1 MSDHT
6 APELANRSLR
16 RGLLLGLTSG
26 LAAITCCVSP
36 IVLVLLGVATA
47 AEAVTLG
54 DTLYY
59 DYGWYFRAAG
69 TRHSG
74 VGGHPVS
81 ARPWGV
87 QRARRLSVPT
97 HADRAGGIRRGH
109 LRQPLLVHQVPR
121 YLVRLKVG
129 AGAGAIISRKGRKT
143 SGSPL
148 SLFSPA
154 EDCESLMADAFPC
167 LVSIEAGPGRRSC
180 QSIDPRAGIESAIE
194 AKDAIDTGLSHY
206 GHMQSVPGRRD
217 RQPSR
222 SALWQR
228 GFRA

>member
-69 TRHSG
+69 LGIAALAVILFLRGRGVCNVRGAYRYRRMLIVLVASG
-74 VGGHPVS
+74 
-81 ARPWGV
+81 A
-87 QRARRLSVPT
+87 AT
-97 HADRAGGIRRGH
+97 YAGLFWFTKYLGIWF
-109 LRQPLLVHQVPR
+109 
-121 YLVRLKVG
+121 
-129 AGAGAIISRKGRKT
+129 A
-143 SGSPL
+143 
-148 SLFSPA
+148 
-154 EDCESLMADAFPC
+154 
-167 LVSIEAGPGRRSC
+167 
-180 QSIDPRAGIESAIE
+180 
-194 AKDAIDTGLSHY
+194 
-206 GHMQSVPGRRD
+206 
-217 RQPSR
+217 
-222 SALWQR
+222 
-228 GFRA
+228 